1 MFIFYYINLILLI
14 ILIIPGAIEDA
25 EEEKNEDKDN
35 PRPKYTNKTLELL
48 EKIGRYGTMLFY
60 VVKYEEERT
69 NNIISYLVPALFLAV
84 YLLLSFFTKKN
95 KCLKRTLTLT
105 VIEMLM
111 FLSSALIDKNY
122 LLLAFLIIFAP
133 SAIII
138 DTEASKFD
146 KKHSK
151 QFDIL

>member
-25 EEEKNEDKDN
+25 EEEKKEDKDN
-35 PRPKYTNKTLELL
+35 PRPKYNNKSLELL

-60 VVKYEEERT
+60 VVKYEEMRSD
-69 NNIISYLVPALFLAV
+69 NLLSYLIPGLFLVIYLAV
-84 YLLLSFFTKKN
+84 SFATKK
-95 KCLKRTLTLT
+95 KKSLKRTLMLT

-111 FLSSALIDKNY
+111 FLSSGVIDKNY

-133 SAIII
+133 SEIAIEINS
-138 DTEASKFD
+138 SKFD
-146 KKHSK
+146 KKHPK
-151 QFDIL
+151 QFNIL

>member
-14 ILIIPGAIEDA
+14 ILIIPGAIEAA

-35 PRPKYTNKTLELL
+35 PRPKYNNKSLELL

-60 VVKYEEERT
+60 VVKYEEAKT
-69 NNIISYLVPALFLAV
+69 NNLLSYLIPGLFLVIYLAV
-84 YLLLSFFTKKN
+84 ALATKKR
-95 KCLKRTLTLT
+95 KSLKRTLILT

-111 FLSSALIDKNY
+111 FLASGIIDQNY

-133 SAIII
+133 SEIII
-138 DTEASKFD
+138 EINSSKFD

-151 QFDIL
+151 QFNIL